1 MFLFECDKFEI
12 ILIFVLVLRVTKLEI
27 ILILVLVLRGMKF
40 EIILILVLVLRVTKF
55 VIISILVLVLR
66 VTKFKI
72 ILILVLVFRVTKFKI
87 NWDSNTE
94 NSENVPPKLNQV
106 NKIEIL
112 TLKKEKSI
120 ISKKTIFCFFQFFSF
135 SPFILS

>member
-12 ILIFVLVLRVTKLEI
+12 ILIF
-27 ILILVLVLRGMKF
+27 VLVLRGMKF

-87 NWDSNTE
+87 NWDSTTE